1 MINSKD
7 IFLIIF
13 TIKLRTCNML
23 KLINIV
29 LPAAFFA
36 LFGLSA
42 FAQAQTL
49 EIADPEL
56 HKITQVFPDAASPT
70 GAVIAYNPSK
80 CRQIGMACKFL
91 QIHEHGRIELGY
103 QPAKAGALGQDLE
116 VLEREADKIAA
127 INASPQ
133 VVFAG
138 WQFFRTG
145 YAGLSHESYRQ
156 PQLRAKRICEFAQQV
171 GNWIGPVPCE

>member
-1 MINSKD
+1 
-7 IFLIIF
+7 
-13 TIKLRTCNML
+13 ML

-29 LPAAFFA
+29 LPAACFA
-36 LFGLSA
+36 LFGLAA
-42 FAQAQTL
+42 FTQAQTL

-56 HKITQVFPDAASPT
+56 RKITEVFPDAASPT